1 MPSKKTTI
9 FNILKEIGIFK
20 EILEKILGI
29 LKVLGC
35 ILGYALLAFA
45 YGCTSY
51 TLNLASLNESLLECC
66 ISTGTIIA
74 AIILFLA
81 WLLVSLLCNTTNIR
95 EVIAAWTAPKKRK
108 ILIVS
113 SIVIGVIL
121 IGYIVGN
128 YVLDSTN
135 FRIHNSILNTFMGV
149 HLAIA
154 GVACIGMILILIVG
168 IVWILT
174 YPFRCLVVNLVAL
187 NALTYMPTTEDDIER
202 LNITDY
208 LEFENYLIHL
218 FHGEKAS
225 RVTVS
230 YWLVDAIRDSI
241 RTSLETYLNIYGYTD
256 GRFAELSPYPV
267 CTSVFL
273 DLRVPEVSKP
283 CYRSKGIE
291 DLEYTLTDPIQT
303 MAEHLKIAAESQ
315 KNKER
320 SDYFRQTL
328 NNLTQEE
335 KEILRKYSEDNK
347 R

>member
-20 EILEKILGI
+20 EILEKIVAI
-29 LKVLGC
+29 LKVLGF

-45 YGCTSY
+45 YGCTVY
-51 TLNLASLNESLLECC
+51 AINLASPTESLLECC
-66 ISTGTIIA
+66 ISTGTIIVG
-74 AIILFLA
+74 IMICLVG
-81 WLLVSLLCNTTNIR
+81 LLVYFICNTIR
-95 EVIAAWTAPKKRK
+95 EDIAAWDAPKKYK
-108 ILIVS
+108 ILIGS
-113 SIVIGVIL
+113 SIVIGIIL

-154 GVACIGMILILIVG
+154 GVAVIGGVLVVVAVII
-168 IVWILT
+168 WILA
-174 YPFRCLVVNLVAL
+174 YPFRWLVINLIAL
-187 NALTYMPTTEDDIER
+187 NALTYMPTTEEDIER
-202 LNITDY
+202 VNITDY
-208 LEFENYLIHL
+208 LEFEKYLIHL

-225 RVTVS
+225 GVTVS
-230 YWLVDAIRDSI
+230 DYLVKAIRDSI

-256 GRFAELSPYPV
+256 DRFAELSPYPV

-273 DLRVPEVSKP
+273 DLRVPEVSRP

-291 DLEYTLTDPIQT
+291 DLESTLTDTIQT
-303 MAEHLKIAAESQ
+303 MAEHLKIREESQ
-315 KNKER
+315 KRKEE
-320 SDYFRQTL
+320 SDCFRQTL